1 MGNVNIRQFTSM
13 GRKQMVA
20 VYVGERKGERKGR
33 ERRDRGR
40 EREKERDTS
49 KCVLAKKHKNYR
61 YCTS

>member
-1 MGNVNIRQFTSM
+1 
-13 GRKQMVA
+13 MVA

>member
-1 MGNVNIRQFTSM
+1 MGNVYIGQFTSM

-20 VYVGERKGERKGR
+20 IGERKGERKGR